1 VKFALHVDRAIALL
15 SRPGPLRDPDVLVLE
30 EMDGTGVE
38 QVARALG
45 LDYVYVP
52 SAVHPN
58 TGRDFGVAILSP
70 WLLVEPGKV
79 PLPHRHRFCKLQRAV
94 AVATILTPLGAVH
107 AYGIHLE
114 SPAGLWG
121 GDRKDQARRVLADAA
136 TSEEPAIV
144 AGDFNGR
151 GGASEIARGPF
162 LWATRDVGHTA
173 GPFSFDHILARGL
186 CSAGTGSAGKV
197 KDDVDAS
204 DHDPVWAVLA
214 PCAAGP
220 ASARP

>member
-1 VKFALHVDRAIALL
+1 VDRAIALL
-15 SRPGPLRDPDVLVLE
+15 SRPGPLCDPDVLVLE
-30 EMDGTGVE
+30 EMDAPGVE
-38 QVARALG
+38 HVARALG

-70 WLLVEPGKV
+70 WPLEQPGKL

-94 AVATILTPLGAVH
+94 AVATVLTPLGAIR
-107 AYGIHLE
+107 AYGMHLE
-114 SPAGLWG
+114 SPTGLWG
-121 GDRKDQARRVLADAA
+121 GDRKDQARAILADAA
-136 TSEEPAIV
+136 SSEGPAIV

-151 GGASEIARGPF
+151 GGASEIARGSF
-162 LWATRDVGHTA
+162 LWATRDVRHTA

-186 CSAGTGSAGKV
+186 CSAGAAAAGKV
-197 KDDVDAS
+197 KDEVDAS
-204 DHDPVWAVLA
+204 DHAPVWAVLV